1 MGLCNSPSSMNKKL
15 PAAPC
20 CTGREA
26 MGAGRAAPR
35 LRCTATHTAR
45 GPAACSG
52 PHTSHSR
59 VGGCPKSSPT
69 AGCPCSREPGGE
81 NAASSSQLEAWA
93 VRWSQAERLAVPGS
107 AMSRERR
114 APGRAPRSAARG
126 RCGSK
131 QGSGTRGR
139 PGSTQEEKEEDVQ
152 PLIRAEEAAA

>member
-52 PHTSHSR
+52 PHASHSR

-69 AGCPCSREPGGE
+69 AGCPCSGEPGGE
-81 NAASSSQLEAWA
+81 NAASSSQLEARA
-93 VRWSQAERLAVPGS
+93 VRWSQAERSAAPGS